1 MLELEYDKIAE
12 FFRVVG
18 DKSRFKVITL
28 LKEGPRNVSE
38 IVRVLGI
45 KQSLASHHLIVLM
58 GFGLVKTTRKGPFV
72 LYALSSEEVIELI
85 QMANEIIQNRNKK
98 GGKNGQQ

>member
-1 MLELEYDKIAE
+1 MEPKQDKIAE

-18 DKSRFKVITL
+18 DKSRFSVITL

-45 KQSLASHHLIVLM
+45 KQSLASHHLMVLKR
-58 GFGLVKTTRKGPFV
+58 FGLVKTTRKGPFV
-72 LYALSSEEVIELI
+72 LYALSSAEVIDLI
-85 QMANEIIQNRNKK
+85 QMANEIIKNTNKK
-98 GGKNGQQ
+98 GEKNGQQ